1 MPHPHNLDAA
11 TRSKVAEA
19 GELLIR
25 AAAVLGT
32 LSADQQEALQRATN
46 GGLPD
51 SLAFC
56 LRAARAV
63 SPAIEESLTTHPPRG
78 LVGVEF

>member
-1 MPHPHNLDAA
+1 MNEFDAPTKA
-11 TRSKVAEA
+11 KLAEA

-32 LSADQQEALQRATN
+32 LTPSQQRELQRATN

-51 SLAFC
+51 SIAFA
-56 LRAARAV
+56 LRGARAV
-63 SPAIEESLTTHPPRG
+63 SPEVDASLRTHPPQG
-78 LVGVEF
+78 LVDLKF

>member
-1 MPHPHNLDAA
+1 MTNLDAPTIA
-11 TRSKVAEA
+11 KVSEA

-32 LSADQQEALQRATN
+32 LSPEQQRALQLSTN

-51 SLAFC
+51 SLAFG
-56 LRAARAV
+56 LRAARAI
-63 SPAIEESLTTHPPRG
+63 SPEVARSLTTHPPKG
-78 LVGVEF
+78 LVDLAF

>member
-1 MPHPHNLDAA
+1 MHPLEDMTIA
-11 TRSKVAEA
+11 KVSEA

-25 AAAVLGT
+25 AAAVLGA
-32 LSADQQEALQRATN
+32 LSPEQQQALQSATN

-51 SLAFC
+51 SLAFG

-63 SPAIEESLTTHPPRG
+63 SPDVRNSLKTHPPRG
-78 LVGVEF
+78 LVGLVF